1 MSFLVSAGSL
11 GSGDADDEATDSAFV
26 SAAVVAAVA
35 VAGGAG
41 LSSAAA
47 ELELLEVDSEAHEN
61 FATGAGCG
69 GGSAGGVC
77 TQGNI
82 ICICS
87 KRVYEVGREE
97 NMELK
102 VKEEMWGLGQ
112 GYG

>member
-11 GSGDADDEATDSAFV
+11 GSGDADDEATDSAFA
-26 SAAVVAAVA
+26 SAAVVAA

-77 TQGNI
+77 TQE
-82 ICICS
+82 
-87 KRVYEVGREE
+87 KYY
-97 NMELK
+97 LH
-102 VKEEMWGLGQ
+102 LQ
-112 GYG
+112 